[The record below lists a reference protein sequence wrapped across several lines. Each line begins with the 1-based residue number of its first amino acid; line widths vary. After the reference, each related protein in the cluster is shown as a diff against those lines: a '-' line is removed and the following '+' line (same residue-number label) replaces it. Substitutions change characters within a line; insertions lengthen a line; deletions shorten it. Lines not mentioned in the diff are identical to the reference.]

1 MQDVADDTEM
11 DVVLSALGGE
21 LSGSTR
27 VESGNA
33 APESSCGGEERI
45 CSLGSVRRKRACRAN
60 S

>member
-33 APESSCGGEERI
+33 APERSCGGEERI